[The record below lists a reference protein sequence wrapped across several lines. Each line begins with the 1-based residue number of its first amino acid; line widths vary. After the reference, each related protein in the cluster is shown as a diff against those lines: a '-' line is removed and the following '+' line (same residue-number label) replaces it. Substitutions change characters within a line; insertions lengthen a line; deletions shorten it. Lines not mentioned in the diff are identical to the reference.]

1 MPSAYKLLFVGS
13 MGAGKTTA
21 IARVSDIPPISTDV
35 ANTARTEHDK
45 ATTTVALDYGQCDLP
60 DGNKLLLYGVP
71 GQSRFQFMWRIVAR
85 GVVGLVFLVDNSRPD
100 PCGDLRGFLTE
111 FAELLAHTVAV
122 VGVGRMETHPSPP
135 MDAYYALL
143 QERGLT
149 MPVFAVDVRERED
162 VLLLLD
168 VLFHQIEAVTPD
180 APAAEEAGA

>member
-21 IARVSDIPPISTDV
+21 ISRVSDIPPISTDV
-35 ANTARTEHDK
+35 ANSTRGEHDK

-100 PCGDLRGFLTE
+100 PCGDLRGFLQE
-111 FAELLAHTVAV
+111 FAELLPHTVAV
-122 VGVGRMETHPSPP
+122 VGVGRMPEHPSPP
-135 MDAYYALL
+135 MEAYYALL
-143 QERGLT
+143 QECGL
-149 MPVFAVDVRERED
+149 MLPVFSVDVRERED

-168 VLFHQIEAVTPD
+168 CLFHQIEALTPSE
-180 APAAEEAGA
+180 PSAEEAGA